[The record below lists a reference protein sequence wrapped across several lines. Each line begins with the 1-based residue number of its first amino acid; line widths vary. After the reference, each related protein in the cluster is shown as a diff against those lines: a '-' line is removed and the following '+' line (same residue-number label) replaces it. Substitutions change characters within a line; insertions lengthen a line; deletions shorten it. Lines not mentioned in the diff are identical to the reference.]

1 MKKSSSVEAVN
12 LHEKGEIWMFT
23 NEDLKQRRIHI
34 QGDLKVFECQ

>member
-1 MKKSSSVEAVN
+1 MKKSSSVETVN

-23 NEDLKQRRIHI
+23 SEDLKQRRIHI